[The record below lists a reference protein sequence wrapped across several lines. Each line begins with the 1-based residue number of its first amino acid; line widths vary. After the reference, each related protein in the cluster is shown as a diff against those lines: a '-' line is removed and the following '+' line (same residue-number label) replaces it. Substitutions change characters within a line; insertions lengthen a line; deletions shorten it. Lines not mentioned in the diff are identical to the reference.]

1 MVGLFSRLIDPQQL
15 PTGRKRGD
23 KVTHVEV
30 SYILLVKLSDLCHVH
45 RLGLLWMLNPS
56 GLQQD
61 SCCVTQDQVP
71 LKADTFQI
79 VLCFKSTYAS

>member
-1 MVGLFSRLIDPQQL
+1 MQP
-15 PTGRKRGD
+15 GRKHLD

-30 SYILLVKLSDLCHVH
+30 SYILLVTTALGKLSDLCHMLC
-45 RLGLLWMLNPS
+45 LGLLWMLNPS

-79 VLCFKSTYAS
+79 VLCFKSTYVS